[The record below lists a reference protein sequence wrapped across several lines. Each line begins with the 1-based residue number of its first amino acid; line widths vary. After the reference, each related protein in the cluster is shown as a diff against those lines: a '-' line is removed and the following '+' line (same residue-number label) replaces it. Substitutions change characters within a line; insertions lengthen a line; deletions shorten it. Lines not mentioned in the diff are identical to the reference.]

1 MLIQPAG
8 RTASGRKK
16 GFTLIELLVVIAI
29 IAVLIGLLLPAVQ
42 KVREAAARMSCSNNL
57 KQLGLAAH
65 NYHSSVGKFPP
76 GVNVPAV
83 ITNLGSGLS
92 SPAPLVA
99 GQSFSLFEALL
110 PYLEQNNIYSQLNF
124 VGPATVNGN
133 PGNDSE
139 YVNCGIATN
148 PAPIGST
155 IVKTFLCPSDT
166 APTQTTYLGTS
177 GASKGLNY
185 LFGANTYG
193 GSAGIRSF
201 YTFDTSSNPTGTGMT
216 QDGMF
221 YINSSVTL
229 SSVTDGTSNTIAF
242 GERNRVD
249 PNFDVVYPG
258 VNVIGQH
265 SGWAWANYYPGYDY
279 LYGAAMPLNWTFTN
293 AGITSDSGFAYQ
305 DLRYSTFGSQHV
317 GGANFCFADGS
328 VHFIS
333 DSIPLATLQ
342 ALTTRSG
349 GEVIN
354 GSQFN

>member
-1 MLIQPAG
+1 MFNAPNERLA
-8 RTASGRKK
+8 RAKRM

-29 IAVLIGLLLPAVQ
+29 IAVLVGLLLPAVQ

-65 NYHSSVGKFPP
+65 NYHSTVGKLPP

-83 ITNLGSGLS
+83 ITNLANGLS
-92 SPAPLVA
+92 SPPPLVA

-110 PYLEQNNIYSQLNF
+110 PYVEQNNVYTQLNF
-124 VGPATVNGN
+124 AGPIPVNGQ

-139 YVNCGIATN
+139 YINCAIATN
-148 PAPIGST
+148 PAPVGST
-155 IVKTFLCPSDT
+155 IIKTFLCPSDT
-166 APTQTTYLGTS
+166 APQQTTYVGT
-177 GASKGLNY
+177 GGIDKGLSY

-193 GSAGIRSF
+193 GNAGIRSF
-201 YTFDTSSNPTGTGMT
+201 YTFDTKTNPSGTGMT
-216 QDGMF
+216 QDGVF

-229 SSVTDGTSNTIAF
+229 SSITDGTSNTLAF
-242 GERNRVD
+242 GERNRTD

-258 VNVIGQH
+258 VNVIEQH
-265 SGWAWANYYPGYDY
+265 SGWAWANYFPGYDY
-279 LYGAAMPLNWTFTN
+279 LYGTAMPLNWTFTN
-293 AGITSDSGFAYQ
+293 ANITSDSGFAFQ

-328 VHFIS
+328 VHFIA

-342 ALTTRSG
+342 ALSTRNG
-349 GEVIN
+349 GEVVDASSIN
-354 GSQFN
+354 

>member
-1 MLIQPAG
+1 MFTQRFKRSNIK
-8 RTASGRKK
+8 RV

-29 IAVLIGLLLPAVQ
+29 IAVLVGLLLPAVQ
-42 KVREAAARMSCSNNL
+42 KVREAAARMSCQNNL

-65 NYHSSVGKFPP
+65 NYHSTVGKFPP

-83 ITNLGSGLS
+83 ITNLANGKS
-92 SPAPLVA
+92 SPPPLVA

-110 PYLEQNNIYSQLNF
+110 PYVEQNNLYSQLNF
-124 VGPATVNGN
+124 IGPIAANGQ

-139 YVNCGIATN
+139 YVNCDTTTS

-166 APTQTTYLGTS
+166 APTQTTYVGTS
-177 GASKGLNY
+177 GVDKGLTY

-193 GSAGIRSF
+193 GNAGIRSF
-201 YTFDTSSNPTGTGMT
+201 YTFDTKTDPAGTGMT
-216 QDGMF
+216 QDGVF
-221 YINSSVTL
+221 FINSSVKI
-229 SSVTDGTSNTIAF
+229 SDVTDGTSSTLAF

-249 PNFDVVYPG
+249 PLFDQVYPG

-265 SGWAWANYYPGYDY
+265 SGWAWANYYPGYDF
-279 LYGAAMPLNWTFTN
+279 LYGASMPLNWSFTS

-305 DLRYSTFGSQHV
+305 DLRYSTFGSQHT

-328 VHFIS
+328 VHFIA
-333 DSIPLATLQ
+333 DSIPLAVLQ
-342 ALTTRSG
+342 SLSTRSG
-349 GEVIN
+349 GEVVNQSQIN
-354 GSQFN
+354 

>member
-1 MLIQPAG
+1 MFRRNA
-8 RTASGRKK
+8 
-16 GFTLIELLVVIAI
+16 FTLIELLVVIAI
-29 IAVLIGLLLPAVQ
+29 IAVLVGLLLPAVQ

-65 NYHSSVGKFPP
+65 NYHSANNKFPP

-83 ITNLGSGLS
+83 ITGLANGQN

-99 GQSFSLFEALL
+99 GQSFSIFEALL
-110 PYLEQNNIYSQLNF
+110 PYIEQNNVYSQLNF

-139 YVNCGIATN
+139 YINCATATVPN
-148 PAPIGST
+148 PPGST
-155 IVKTFLCPSDT
+155 IIKTFLCPTDT
-166 APTQTTYLGTS
+166 APTQTTYVGTS
-177 GASKGLNY
+177 GVSKGLNY

-201 YTFDTSSNPTGTGMT
+201 YTFDSSGNPSGTGMT
-216 QDGMF
+216 QDGVF
-221 YINSSVTL
+221 YINSSV
-229 SSVTDGTSNTIAF
+229 SVTTITDGTSNTIAF
-242 GERNRVD
+242 GERNRTD
-249 PNFDVVYPG
+249 PNFDQIYTG
-258 VNVIGQH
+258 VNVIEQH

-279 LYGAAMPLNWTFTN
+279 LFGAAMPLNWTFTK
-293 AGITSDSGFAYQ
+293 AGITSDTGFTYQ
-305 DLRYSTFGSQHV
+305 DPRYSTFGSQHT

-354 GSQFN
+354 SSTYN

>member
-1 MLIQPAG
+1 MFKASLVRPG
-8 RTASGRKK
+8 RVRRM

-29 IAVLIGLLLPAVQ
+29 IAVLVGLLLPAVQ

-65 NYHSSVGKFPP
+65 NYHSTVGKFPP

-83 ITNLGSGLS
+83 ITGLS
-92 SPAPLVA
+92 GGQNSPAPLVA

-110 PYLEQNNIYSQLNF
+110 PYIEQGNIYNQLNF
-124 VGPATVNGN
+124 VGPIAVNGQ

-139 YVNCGIATN
+139 YINCATATN
-148 PAPIGST
+148 PAPVGST
-155 IVKTFLCPSDT
+155 IIKTLLCPSDT
-166 APTQTTYLGTS
+166 APQQTTYVGTS
-177 GASKGLNY
+177 GVDKGLTY

-193 GSAGIRSF
+193 GCAGIRSF
-201 YTFDTSSNPTGTGMT
+201 YTFDSSSNPTGTGMT
-216 QDGMF
+216 QDGVF
-221 YINSSVTL
+221 YINSSVSV
-229 SSVTDGTSNTIAF
+229 SSITDGTSNTLAF
-242 GERNRVD
+242 GERNRTD

-258 VNVIGQH
+258 VNVIEQH
-265 SGWAWANYYPGYDY
+265 SGWAWANYFPGYDY
-279 LYGAAMPLNWTFTN
+279 LYGTQMPLDWTFTN
-293 AGITSDSGFAYQ
+293 AGITSDSGFVFQ
-305 DLRYSTFGSQHV
+305 DQRYSTFGSQHV

-342 ALTTRSG
+342 ALSTRAG

-354 GSQFN
+354 SSTFN

>member
-1 MLIQPAG
+1 MFNARSGQG
-8 RTASGRKK
+8 RR

-65 NYHSSVGKFPP
+65 NYHSANSKFPP

-83 ITNLGSGLS
+83 ITNLANGLS
-92 SPAPLVA
+92 SPPPLVS
-99 GQSFSLFEALL
+99 GQSFSLFQALL
-110 PYLEQNNIYSQLNF
+110 PYLEQNNVYTQLNF
-124 VGPATVNGN
+124 AGPGKVNGN
-133 PGNDSE
+133 LGNDSQ
-139 YVNCGIATN
+139 YINCDTSTN

-155 IVKTFLCPSDT
+155 IIKTFLCPSDT
-166 APTQTTYLGTS
+166 APTQTTYVS
-177 GASKGLNY
+177 GGKTY

-201 YTFDTSSNPTGTGMT
+201 YTFDSKSDPAGTGMT

-221 YINSSVTL
+221 YINSSVTMTT
-229 SSVTDGTSNTIAF
+229 VTDGTSNTIAF
-242 GERNRVD
+242 GERNRTD
-249 PNFDVVYPG
+249 PNFDLIYTGGG
-258 VNVIGQH
+258 VIEQH

-279 LYGAAMPLNWTFTN
+279 LYGAAMPLNWTLTKD
-293 AGITSDSGFAYQ
+293 GIKKDNNFLYQ

-333 DSIPLATLQ
+333 DAIPLATLQ

-349 GEVIN
+349 GEVPDQ
-354 GSQFN
+354 SQFN

>member
-1 MLIQPAG
+1 MFSA
-8 RTASGRKK
+8 RSGNGIRSKSS

-65 NYHSSVGKFPP
+65 NYHSANSKFPP

-83 ITNLGSGLS
+83 ITNLANGLS
-92 SPAPLVA
+92 SPPPLVS

-110 PYLEQNNIYSQLNF
+110 PYLEQNNVYTQLNF
-124 VGPATVNGN
+124 FGTAKVNGN
-133 PGNDSE
+133 VGNDSQ
-139 YVNCGIATN
+139 YINCDTTSN

-155 IVKTFLCPSDT
+155 IIKTFLCPSDT
-166 APTQTTYLGTS
+166 APNQTTYVS
-177 GASKGLNY
+177 GGKTY

-201 YTFDTSSNPTGTGMT
+201 YTFDSKSDPAGTGMT

-221 YINSSVTL
+221 YINSSVTMTA
-229 SSVTDGTSNTIAF
+229 VTDGTSNTIAF
-242 GERNRVD
+242 GERNRTD
-249 PNFDVVYPG
+249 PNFDVIYPG
-258 VNVIGQH
+258 GGLIEQH
-265 SGWAWANYYPGYDY
+265 SGWCWANYYPGYDY
-279 LYGAAMPLNWTFTN
+279 LYGAAMPLNWTLTKAN
-293 AGITSDSGFAYQ
+293 ITTDSNFLYQ

-342 ALTTRSG
+342 ALTTRTG
-349 GEVIN
+349 GEVLDQT
-354 GSQFN
+354 QFN

>member
-1 MLIQPAG
+1 MLRQLVE
-8 RTASGRKK
+8 KK
-16 GFTLIELLVVIAI
+16 ANEKRLGFTLIELLVVIAI

-65 NYHSSVGKFPP
+65 NYHSTVGKFPP

-83 ITNLGSGLS
+83 ITNLSNGVS
-92 SPAPLVA
+92 SPPPLVA
-99 GQSFSLFEALL
+99 NQSFSLFEALL
-110 PYLEQNNIYSQLNF
+110 PYLEQNNIYSQLTFN
-124 VGPATVNGN
+124 GPIPVNGQA
-133 PGNDSE
+133 GNDSE
-139 YVNCGIATN
+139 YINCDTTTN

-155 IVKTFLCPSDT
+155 IVKTFLCPSDI
-166 APTQTTYLGTS
+166 APTQTTYVGTS
-177 GASKGLNY
+177 GIDKGKTY

-193 GSAGIRSF
+193 GNAGIRSF
-201 YTFDTSSNPTGTGMT
+201 YTFDSKSDPAGTGMT
-216 QDGMF
+216 QDGVF
-221 YINSSVTL
+221 YINSSVSMT
-229 SSVTDGTSNTIAF
+229 SISDGTSNTLAF
-242 GERNRVD
+242 GERNRTD

-258 VNVIGQH
+258 VNVIEQH

-279 LYGAAMPLNWTFTN
+279 LYGTAMPLNWTFTN

-305 DLRYSTFGSQHV
+305 DLRYSTFGSQHT

-333 DSIPLATLQ
+333 DSIPLAVLQ
-342 ALTTRSG
+342 ALSTRSG